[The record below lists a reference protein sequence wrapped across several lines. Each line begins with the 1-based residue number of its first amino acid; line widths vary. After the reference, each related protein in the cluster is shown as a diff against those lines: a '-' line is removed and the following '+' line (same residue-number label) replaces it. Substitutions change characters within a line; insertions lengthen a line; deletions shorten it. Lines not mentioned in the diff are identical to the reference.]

1 MNLRVGL
8 GYDIHPLTEQRR
20 LILGGVE
27 IAHHKGLA
35 GHSDSDALIHAICDA
50 MLGALGEGD
59 IGSRFPSTDP
69 SFKDI
74 SSVVL
79 LEDVRNLVATKGYSL
94 VNLDAVIIAQAPR
107 LGPHLLSM
115 SQKMAAGEIDVL
127 LLASP
132 ENLYYVSG
140 YQTFGFHNYQLLGVP
155 LEGKPFLILR
165 NLESYLAQRYAW
177 IDDVIVWDDTD
188 DPAVRLLVGNPG
200 HRLVPQRECARRYQR
215 R

>member
-8 GYDIHPLTEQRR
+8 GYDIHPLTEKRR

-115 SQKMAAGEIDVL
+115 RARLSTILGVQQECVNVKVKSGEGIDAIGKEEAIAAHAVC
-127 LLASP
+127 LLAATPTS
-132 ENLYYVSG
+132 
-140 YQTFGFHNYQLLGVP
+140 QTAL
-155 LEGKPFLILR
+155 
-165 NLESYLAQRYAW
+165 
-177 IDDVIVWDDTD
+177 
-188 DPAVRLLVGNPG
+188 
-200 HRLVPQRECARRYQR
+200 
-215 R
+215 